1 MGLIT
6 GLLTLPV
13 APLRGVVAVADQ
25 IRQRAEDDYYNPA
38 TIRAEMDEVDALR
51 AAGELTEEE
60 AMAWEDQLIERLM
73 IGRQIER
80 ERHG

>member
-13 APLRGVVAVADQ
+13 APLRGVVAVAEQ

>member
-13 APLRGVVAVADQ
+13 APLRGVVAVAEQ

-73 IGRQIER
+73 IGRQIGR

>member
-13 APLRGVVAVADQ
+13 APIRGVVAVAEQ
-25 IRQRAEDDYYNPA
+25 VRRQAEEAYYDPVA
-38 TIRAEMDEVDALR
+38 IRAQLEEVDALR
-51 AAGELTEEE
+51 ASGELTDEE
-60 AMAWEDQLIERLM
+60 ATAQEDELIERLM
-73 IGRQIER
+73 IGQQIGA

>member
-13 APLRGVVAVADQ
+13 APLRGVVAVAEQ
-25 IRQRAEDDYYNPA
+25 IRQRAEDDYYDPA

-73 IGRQIER
+73 IGRQIGR